1 MELKKVLIASSNP
14 KKAKE
19 IEEFL
24 KPLGI
29 EIVLPPKKLEVE
41 ETGNTFLENAYLKAK
56 AYHEAFGLPALA
68 DDSGLVVEAIA
79 PYPGIYSARFYSLE
93 VFGKEEP
100 TPSEDSANIRKL
112 LRVLKDKEN
121 RNAKFVATVLLYLGD
136 GKGIFTEG
144 EVKGKIIDT
153 PRGNKGFGYDP
164 IFVPEG
170 FNVTFAQMELQ
181 QKQKI
186 SHRGRALKK
195 LAELLKGLL
204 G

>member
-29 EIVLPPKKLEVE
+29 EVVLPPRKLEVE
-41 ETGNTFLENAYLKAK
+41 ETGTTFLENAYLKAK
-56 AYHEAFGLPALA
+56 AYHEEFGLPTLA
-68 DDSGLVVEAIA
+68 DDSGLIADAIA

-93 VFGKEEP
+93 VFGREKP
-100 TPSEDSANIRKL
+100 TPSEDTANIRKL

-121 RNAKFVATVLLYLGD
+121 RNARFVACIVLYLGD

-144 EVKGKIIDT
+144 VVKGYITDT
-153 PRGNKGFGYDP
+153 PRGDKGFGYDP

-170 FNVTFAQMELQ
+170 FNVTFAQMELS

-195 LAELLKGLL
+195 LVQLLKTLL